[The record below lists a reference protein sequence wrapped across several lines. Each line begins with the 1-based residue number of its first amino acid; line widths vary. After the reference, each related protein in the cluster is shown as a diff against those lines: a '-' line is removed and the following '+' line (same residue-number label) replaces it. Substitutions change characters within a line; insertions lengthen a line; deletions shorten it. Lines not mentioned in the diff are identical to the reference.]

1 MTTWWWVRHGP
12 THMNTLYG
20 WTDYPADL
28 SDRDALDR
36 LQGYLPSDAIVV
48 ASTLQRASA
57 TADAIQGG
65 RTRLRNEPDL
75 REAHF
80 GHWETLTP
88 DDLVGADRALAM
100 EFWRSP
106 GDVAPPG
113 GESWNQ
119 VRARSADVVHRLSHA
134 HAGKNIIA
142 VSHFGVIAA
151 QLQHATGMSPSV
163 ATKFQIGTLSVTC
176 LEHLGKGRPEPGP
189 WRVRCVNHRP

>member
-36 LQGYLPSDAIVV
+36 LQRYLPPDAIVV

-65 RTRLRNEPDL
+65 RKRLRNEPDL
-75 REAHF
+75 REANF
-80 GHWETLTP
+80 GLWEKLTP
-88 DDLVGADRALAM
+88 DDLEGADRALAM

-142 VSHFGVIAA
+142 VSHFGVIVS

-176 LEHLGKGRPEPGP
+176 LEHLGNGRPEPGL